1 MALSPLAEAQGYPRQ
16 AVMKKV
22 LLIGGSSAL
31 LLLCLLFGGFSAGP
45 TFAAARSGPKQ
56 ATPTT
61 TPEQTATP
69 EATGTPKATTD
80 VYCQRYQ
87 QDLAKRLGV
96 SVSELQN
103 ASKAAADDTV
113 DQLVKD
119 GKVTQDQA
127 NKIKS
132 RIADHTACKGHE
144 HGQHGMGN
152 DS

>member
-1 MALSPLAEAQGYPRQ
+1 
-16 AVMKKV
+16 MKKV
-22 LLIGGSSAL
+22 LFMGGGSAL
-31 LLLCLLFGGFSAGP
+31 LLLCLLFGAFSAGP
-45 TFAAARSGPKQ
+45 TFASARSGPKQ

-61 TPEQTATP
+61 TPEQTGTP
-69 EATGTPKATTD
+69 GATGTPKATTD

-96 SVSELQN
+96 SVSELQK
-103 ASKAAADDTV
+103 ASQAAADDTV

-119 GKVTQDQA
+119 GKLTQDQA

-144 HGQHGMGN
+144 HDHHGMGN
-152 DS
+152 GQQSP